1 MPDLARGLIILTEG
15 FNIPD
20 VVKLINVLMVKYLI
34 NCRLLFIK
42 NNPVIYIYRSSL
54 EKLIRI
60 IEPIIT
66 SKERSKFAI

>member
-42 NNPVIYIYRSSL
+42 NN
-54 EKLIRI
+54 EMK
-60 IEPIIT
+60 
-66 SKERSKFAI
+66 